1 MFKIMVLRE
10 KNNVFKKIVLFW
22 FYIFISVSVYASAP
36 TLNIIATAFSPF
48 VIEQGENI
56 EGFSIDLLQRISEIS
71 DFKYTVKIEKS
82 IPNMYETMGE
92 NKADLAVGGFPLTH
106 KYEHLIDYTY
116 PIFKS
121 GSVILS
127 LKKKKTHYFGGY
139 VGDFLGALFSEDV
152 VKGVFILLFLL
163 FLSANIVWFAERKNN
178 PKMFPKNYLEGIW
191 ESFWWSSVTI
201 TTVGYGDKTP
211 RSLIGRLCALVWMFA
226 GIFVISYFT
235 ATISSSQTVDKL
247 TNKFN
252 TPQDIIGKQVG
263 TVKGNTVTGY
273 LKSIGVRVF
282 EFNTIDKCYIALKK
296 QLVTAVVFDAP
307 VLKYYV
313 KRDSKDQFALGNA
326 IFKDRY
332 YGFVVPE
339 DSPYKDQINYA
350 IIKLQESGE
359 YELIYEKWFGFQ

>member
-1 MFKIMVLRE
+1 MVKRAASVI
-10 KNNVFKKIVLFW
+10 VFLLLLSSYVA
-22 FYIFISVSVYASAP
+22 ASGP
-36 TLNIIATAFSPF
+36 TLNIIATTFSPF
-48 VIEQGENI
+48 VIEKQTKL
-56 EGFSIDLLQRISEIS
+56 EGFSIDLLKRISEIS
-71 DFKYTVKIEKS
+71 DFKYTLHVEKS
-82 IPNMYETMGE
+82 IPKMYDLM
-92 NKADLAVGGFPLTH
+92 KSSDYDLAIGGFPLAH
-106 KYEHLIDYTY
+106 KYESHIDYTY

-121 GSVILS
+121 GSIILS
-127 LKKKKTHYFGGY
+127 LTKKKSHFTGGY
-139 VGDFLGALFSEDV
+139 AGQFLSALFSADV
-152 VKGVFILLFLL
+152 VKGIFLLVFLL

-178 PKMFPKNYLEGIW
+178 PEMFPESYLEGIW

-211 RSLIGRLCALVWMFA
+211 RSLVGRLCALVWMFA

-263 TVKGNTVTGY
+263 TVKGNTVTTY
-273 LKSIGVRVF
+273 LKTIGVRVF
-282 EFNTIDKCYIALKK
+282 EFDSIEKCYVALKRE
-296 QLVTAVVFDAP
+296 LVSAVVFDAP

-313 KRDSKDQFALGNA
+313 KRDSKNQFVLGNT

-332 YGFVVPE
+332 YGFVLPE
-339 DSPYKDQINYA
+339 DSVYRDEVNAA

-359 YELIYEKWFGFQ
+359 YELIYEKWFGFK

>member
-1 MFKIMVLRE
+1 MFKKVFIILILIM
-10 KNNVFKKIVLFW
+10 
-22 FYIFISVSVYASAP
+22 SVKVQAKVP

-48 VIEQGENI
+48 VIEKGDDLY
-56 EGFSIDLLQRISEIS
+56 GFSIDLLSRISQIS
-71 DFKYTVKIEKS
+71 EFNYTITIEKS
-82 IPNMYETMGE
+82 IPKMYKTLSE
-92 NKADLAVGGFPLTH
+92 NHADLAVGGFPLTH
-106 KYEHLIDYTY
+106 KYEEFIDYTY

-121 GSVILS
+121 GSIILS
-127 LKKKKTHYFGGY
+127 LKDKKNNFIGGY
-139 VGDFLGALFSEDV
+139 VGDFLGALFSFEV
-152 VKGVFILLFLL
+152 VKGVVILLCLL
-163 FLSANIVWFAERKNN
+163 ILSANIVWFAERKNN
-178 PKMFPKNYLEGIW
+178 PKMFPKKYLKGVW

-211 RSLIGRLCALVWMFA
+211 KSLVGRLCALVWMFA

-247 TNKFN
+247 NNQFN
-252 TPQDIIGKQVG
+252 TPQDIIGKQVA
-263 TVKGNTVTGY
+263 TVKGNTVTTY
-273 LKSIGVRVF
+273 LKTIGVRVF
-282 EFNTIDKCYIALKK
+282 EFDSIEKCYIALKK
-296 QLVTAVVFDAP
+296 KLISAVVFDAP

-313 KRDSKDQFALGNA
+313 KRDSKEQFVLGNT

-339 DSPYKDQINYA
+339 NSPYKDKINYA